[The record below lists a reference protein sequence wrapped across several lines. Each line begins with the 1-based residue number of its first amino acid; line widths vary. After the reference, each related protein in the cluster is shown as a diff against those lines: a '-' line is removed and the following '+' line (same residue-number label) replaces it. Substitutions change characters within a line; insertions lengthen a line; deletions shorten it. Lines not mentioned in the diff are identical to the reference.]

1 MFLSLKGVD
10 LVTMK
15 SESKDWFRELV
26 EVMRRLRAKDGCPWD
41 REQTHSSLR
50 TYLLEET
57 YEVLDALDREDHD
70 ALCEELGDLLLQVV
84 FHAQI
89 ACEDGRFCIDDVC
102 RNVVLKLIHRH
113 PHVFGDA
120 HAETP
125 EDVMEHWER
134 LKARET
140 NHKGSML
147 KGIPDSMPA
156 LLQAYRLQEKASR
169 VGFDWREIDPVWDK
183 VREEWDELEDAF
195 KSGDRERISHELG
208 DLLFA
213 ITNLARFM
221 KIDPETALREC
232 NKRFKRRFEHVE
244 ERAREEGLVMEKTPL
259 DTLDLFWEEAK
270 RAEGGE

>member
-1 MFLSLKGVD
+1 
-10 LVTMK
+10 MK
-15 SESKDWFRELV
+15 TESKDWFRELV
-26 EVMRRLRAKDGCPWD
+26 EVMRRLRGEDGCPWD
-41 REQTHSSLR
+41 RKQTHASLR

-57 YEVLDALDREDHD
+57 YEVLDALDREDYD

-125 EDVMEHWER
+125 EEVMEHWER
-134 LKARET
+134 LKAKEA
-140 NHKGSML
+140 NHKGSVV

-169 VGFDWREIDPVWDK
+169 VGFDWSEIDPVWEK
-183 VREEWDELEDAF
+183 VREELRELEEACRY
-195 KSGDRERISHELG
+195 GDQRSIAHELG

-213 ITNLARFM
+213 ITNLARFL
-221 KIDPETALREC
+221 KVDPETALREC

-244 ERAREEGLVMEKTPL
+244 ERAREEGLVMEETPL
-259 DTLDLFWEEAK
+259 DKLDLFWEEAK
-270 RAEGGE
+270 REEGGS